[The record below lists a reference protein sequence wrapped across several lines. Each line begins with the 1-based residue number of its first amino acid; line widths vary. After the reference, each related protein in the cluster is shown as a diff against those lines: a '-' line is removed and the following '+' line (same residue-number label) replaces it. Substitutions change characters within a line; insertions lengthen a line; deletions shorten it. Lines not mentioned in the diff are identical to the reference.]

1 MQAIRVRYLPA
12 TEKQGARLKATHSG
26 GTMSL
31 TVGRG
36 HSYVSPEEQARE
48 VAEALKSSLGWTGA
62 LCQGS
67 YGNDWYF
74 VPCER
79 GEK

>member
-1 MQAIRVRYLPA
+1 MQAIRVRYLPK
-12 TEKQGARLKATHSG
+12 TITKGARLKATHSG
-26 GTMSL
+26 GAMSI
-31 TVGRG
+31 TVQLS
-36 HSYVSPEEQARE
+36 HSENQVRE
-48 VAEALKSSLGWTGA
+48 VAEALRDDLGWTGA

-79 GEK
+79 G